1 MLLNTDLLLSSK
13 TCSLIEE
20 AKGISKRKRK
30 EARMRKKCFA
40 PVIDEH
46 TRLLI
51 LGSLPG
57 EKSLAQGEYYANR
70 QNMFWH
76 LMSSIIDVDLVT
88 LSYHQKLECLLR
100 HRIGIWDVV
109 AEATREGSLDSNIK
123 SHEGNDL
130 LSLIQS
136 LPNLRAIAF
145 NGATSAK
152 LGAKII
158 GAAAGQYALFSL
170 PSSSSAHTLAFGE
183 KLAQWSVLRA
193 ATADCPN

>member
-1 MLLNTDLLLSSK
+1 
-13 TCSLIEE
+13 
-20 AKGISKRKRK
+20 
-30 EARMRKKCFA
+30 MRKKCFA

-46 TRLLI
+46 TRLLV

-88 LSYHQKLECLLR
+88 LSYHHKLDCLLR
-100 HRIGIWDVV
+100 HRIGLWDVV
-109 AEATREGSLDSNIK
+109 AEAKREGSLDSNIK
-123 SHEGNDL
+123 SHKGNDL

-136 LPNLRAIAF
+136 LPSLRAIAF

-152 LGAKII
+152 LGVKII
-158 GAAAGQYALFSL
+158 GAEARQYVLFSL
-170 PSSSSAHTLAFGE
+170 PSSSSAHTLAFSE
-183 KLAQWSVLRA
+183 KLARWSVLRA
-193 ATADCPN
+193 VKADFPK